1 MEGKI
6 FLEMALEQMPNVF
19 SSNEF
24 SKKANGLGYPIELIR
39 NGNLAVFL
47 HKYCVQLQTKRMW
60 RKKEAVVKKPAVK
73 SSGYVDEFFK
83 VKEAIKLLKSLGY
96 KLSKQ
101 VTEWQ
106 EI

>member
-60 RKKEAVVKKPAVK
+60 RKKELGIKKAAIINPAN
-73 SSGYVDEFFK
+73 K
-83 VKEAIKLLKSLGY
+83 VQQAITLLKSLGY
-96 KLSKQ
+96 KITKQ
-101 VTEWQ
+101 VIEWQ